1 MMRTV
6 MENAG
11 LAFWPSLS
19 LLIFG
24 TSCIAMVLWVFRSGS
39 TKLYRDLSTMA
50 LEDGKD
56 VLVRPLGAP
65 QNGKR

>member
-19 LLIFG
+19 LIIFG
-24 TSCIAMVLWVFRSGS
+24 TSCIAAVLWMFRSGS
-39 TKLYRDLSTMA
+39 RDLYRDMSRMA
-50 LEDGKD
+50 LEEGRDPSS
-56 VLVRPLGAP
+56 RTSR
-65 QNGKR
+65 NGKR

>member
-11 LAFWPSLS
+11 LAFWPTLS
-19 LLIFG
+19 LVIFG

-39 TKLYRDLSTMA
+39 GELYRSLSSMA
-50 LEDGKD
+50 LEEGKHARD
-56 VLVRPLGAP
+56 
-65 QNGKR
+65 K